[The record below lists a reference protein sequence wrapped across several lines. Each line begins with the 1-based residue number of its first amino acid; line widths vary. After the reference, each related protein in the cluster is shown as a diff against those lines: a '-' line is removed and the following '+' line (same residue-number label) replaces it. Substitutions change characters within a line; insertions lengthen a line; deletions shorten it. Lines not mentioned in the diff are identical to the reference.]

1 MTLLQRLKLE
11 AYSVL
16 VLTTAL
22 NTGGRAKATGGWIV
36 RVAVKETKIFL
47 T

>member
-16 VLTTAL
+16 VLTTAV